1 MRRSFISG
9 GEPISYPGAAEMRA
23 VAFTR
28 TRASVRSGYVAAK
41 SSAIGAASA
50 TPMIAARSRPT
61 ASITADTSS
70 IQSSSG
76 GSSFDGIG
84 SERPIP
90 YLSNEISRLNEER
103 RLR

>member
-1 MRRSFISG
+1 
-9 GEPISYPGAAEMRA
+9 MRA
-23 VAFTR
+23 VALTR

-41 SSAIGAASA
+41 STAIGEASA

-76 GSSFDGIG
+76 GSSVDGIG

-90 YLSNEISRLNEER
+90 YLSNEISRLNEAR
-103 RLR
+103 RPR